1 VSAIAPNYQFTVTLV
16 QMDINGKW
24 RMTNGDHGDRVVA
37 AHRFKFAAA
46 LQTAHK
52 GTVSVLIR
60 IETKAGH
67 EAR

>member
-24 RMTNGDHGDRVVA
+24 RMASGDLVIA
-37 AHRFKFAAA
+37 AHSFKFAAT
-46 LQTAHK
+46 LQADHK
-52 GTVSVLIR
+52 GTIPVLIR

>member
-24 RMTNGDHGDRVVA
+24 RMTNGDHGDRVVPV
-37 AHRFKFAAA
+37 HSFKFAAA
-46 LQTAHK
+46 LQADHK
-52 GTVSVLIR
+52 GTVPVLIR
-60 IETKAGH
+60 IEAKAGH